1 MLLLG
6 VGYLGLFG
14 LWLIRGVVSGGCS
27 SGHREG
33 VCLVSG
39 VRLTL
44 HEGSL
49 ESGEESRRRANVG
62 EEVAGS
68 VPEKA
73 GAPGVRSTLGKG
85 VYTRKGGIGNRSYG
99 FCV

>member
-1 MLLLG
+1 MRPGELTESRQEQEKKCPRTCWRLESVLLLG

-44 HEGSL
+44 PEGSL
-49 ESGEESRRRANVG
+49 ELKERAGGESM
-62 EEVAGS
+62 
-68 VPEKA
+68 
-73 GAPGVRSTLGKG
+73 
-85 VYTRKGGIGNRSYG
+85 
-99 FCV
+99 